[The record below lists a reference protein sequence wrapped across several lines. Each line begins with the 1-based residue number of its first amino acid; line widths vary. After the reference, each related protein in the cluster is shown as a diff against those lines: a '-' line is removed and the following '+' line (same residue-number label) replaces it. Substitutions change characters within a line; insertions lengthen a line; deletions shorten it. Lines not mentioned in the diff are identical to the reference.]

1 MNRTTMKIDG
11 MSCGH
16 CVKSVK
22 QALESLDGVKVT
34 DVKIGSA
41 TVEYDDTLASPSK
54 IVEAVS
60 AAGYSASPGTFNG

>member
-1 MNRTTMKIDG
+1 
-11 MSCGH
+11 
-16 CVKSVK
+16 
-22 QALESLDGVKVT
+22 VKVT
-34 DVKIGSA
+34 DVKLGSA